1 MPAKSHGKKRYIQ
14 KKQQV
19 KAAPVNTG
27 TAAPG
32 DSRTAVATAPL
43 VVKPAPV
50 PATQPSPRRS
60 YVGKE
65 LLRVLVVTA
74 IVLAILLV
82 LALVLR

>member
-1 MPAKSHGKKRYIQ
+1 MPAKSRGKKRYIQ

-32 DSRTAVATAPL
+32 DSRTAAATAPP

-50 PATQPSPRRS
+50 PATEPPRRS

-74 IVLAILLV
+74 IVLAILVV